1 VELSGATGGA
11 LLGTPNSATLTI
23 TDNDSGASVPH
34 DFTADSQSDVL
45 VRNSG
50 TGIWYLYHMNG
61 RNRVNDAD
69 TGSIAISTEAAWQTA
84 GVADFNGDGQADVLV
99 RDTGTGQWYLYALNG
114 RTILDAGAS
123 GGVPMAADLA
133 WQPVGIADFTGD
145 GKADVLLRNTG
156 TGQWYLDALDGRT
169 IQGGGATG
177 GVPMA
182 ADLNWQ
188 AVGVSDVSGDGKA
201 DVLLRN
207 SSTGLWYLYVLD
219 GRSIQGGGAT
229 GGVPMIQD
237 TAWAVVA
244 MTDITGDGKGDV
256 LMRHGTSGA
265 WYLSPLDGRTVLGT
279 AGGVAMVN
287 DTAWQTQQVE
297 DFTGDGQADVLL
309 RHTSTNAWFL
319 YPLDGVTLPGGA
331 NQGDAN
337 LTGNASW
344 MTQ

>member
-1 VELSGATGGA
+1 VGDATAGSDYTSEAGQVLNWASSEGGNKSCDIAITDDSDVESDETIRVELNGAAGGA
-11 LLGTPNSATLTI
+11 LLGTPNTATLTI

-99 RDTGTGQWYLYALNG
+99 RDTGTGQWYLYALN
-114 RTILDAGAS
+114 
-123 GGVPMAADLA
+123 
-133 WQPVGIADFTGD
+133 
-145 GKADVLLRNTG
+145 
-156 TGQWYLDALDGRT
+156 GRT